1 MMSRK
6 LKKIKKKQN
15 AYVANSGG
23 ILAIRESDDVYND
36 FNREMLV
43 TFKEESGSVFVGKI
57 NFYGKQRERVAAG
70 VESVYTEYI
79 GQPIYNFA
87 CDFAVPKRD
96 ETLERLIREWNNAGG
111 YMKGTH
117 LVDAIHS
124 RVEELGGLI
133 FVWF

>member
-1 MMSRK
+1 MSRK
-6 LKKIKKKQN
+6 LKEIKKKQN

-36 FNREMLV
+36 FNRELLIA
-43 TFKEESGSVFVGKI
+43 FKEDFGSAFIGKI
-57 NFYGKQRERVAAG
+57 NFYSEQRERVASG

-79 GQPIYNFA
+79 RQPIYNFA
-87 CDFAVPKRD
+87 CDYVVPVKD
-96 ETLERLIREWNNAGG
+96 DVLEQLVREWNNAGG
-111 YMKGTH
+111 YMKGAH
-117 LVDAIHS
+117 LVGAIHT